1 MKKIILVV
9 LGLIITASVIGV
21 TGASPGPGGKTILD
35 ASDSGS
41 QIELK
46 AGDIFTVELESN
58 PSTGFQWVLADNS
71 DDAVLQMQEQEYV
84 IDNAGDPPLPGAG
97 GKEVWTFKALSRGE
111 TTISLEYS
119 RPWEGGDKAVETFQL
134 KVIVS

>member
-1 MKKIILVV
+1 MKRIILVV

-21 TGASPGPGGKTILD
+21 TGASPGPGNTITLD

-41 QIELK
+41 RREL
-46 AGDIFTVELESN
+46 AVGDIFTVELESN

-71 DDAVLQMQEQEYV
+71 DSTVLQVHEQEYV
-84 IDNAGDPPLPGAG
+84 MANTGDPPLPGAG
-97 GKEVWTFKALSRGE
+97 GKEVWTFKALAQGE

-119 RPWEGGDKAVETFQL
+119 RPWDGGEKAVQTFEL
-134 KVIVS
+134 TVTIN